1 MFNKIKEN
9 KKLRTFIKELER
21 ELEKQKEIHLKMIE
35 KAQAMVDEEREQ
47 FYELRSQHFRNTID
61 LDAKKKEIKFLK
73 SENEK
78 LASQLIDAINISLME
93 EKINENKALTDNEL
107 KLWKI
112 IYNKAYKKGY
122 MNGYEKRIEDGWEDI
137 EDDDDYGE

>member
-1 MFNKIKEN
+1 MFKSFKRENELLIENDHFKLENDRLKQIINGLKDENNRLVGTLKDFKREFYFINNQGTEEQKIKI
-9 KKLRTFIKELER
+9 TEL
-21 ELEKQKEIHLKMIE
+21 K
-35 KAQAMVDEEREQ
+35 
-47 FYELRSQHFRNTID
+47 T
-61 LDAKKKEIKFLK
+61 
-73 SENEK
+73 ENEK

-122 MNGYEKRIEDGWEDI
+122 MDGYEKRIEDGWEDI
-137 EDDDDYGE
+137 EDDE